1 MATKKK
7 TSRRQYNRRSDD
19 ERIAELEERIKSLQA
34 KAVLREQKADPVI
47 KEIPKVQ
54 RRLAKFAQLAM
65 DNERLDIANSVT
77 AFNAGLERILR
88 TETEK
93 ALRENAVRSE
103 A

>member
-7 TSRRQYNRRSDD
+7 TTRRQYNRRSDE
-19 ERIAELEERIKSLQA
+19 ERIAELEERIKGLQA
-34 KAVLREQKADPVI
+34 KAVQREQKSNPVI

-54 RRLAKFAQLAM
+54 RRLTKFAQLAM

-77 AFNAGLERILR
+77 AFNAGLARILR

-93 ALRENAVRSE
+93 ALRDSSG
-103 A
+103 